1 MLLIP
6 IVLFITKHLECFN
19 KQKEAIK
26 KTLDHVFGVVN
37 QINPNYFYEIIPL
50 EEANK
55 KAILGNTVIKYQSIN
70 DPELTPG
77 FINRK
82 DIATAHITQ
91 KPLYSVFCINA
102 NLNKVN
108 TSNALQSTYL
118 HELLHAF
125 GFDDTY
131 ETPEKYL
138 SRYYGTSAM
147 SDGDR
152 DIYMHPNDIKIL
164 ISLYSEKLSNN
175 TFDQYIEKS
184 NNFLNQYQEFYY
196 NYVAE
201 KCKSY
206 TPDPQKVVNIDN
218 LNNPI
223 KTEFTRIRT
232 YENGKTIQYTYRIEV
247 YDGWYILDI
256 LDDKRNIIDSCQGQT
271 YLCNGMVF
279 LKDVE
284 LYKGLELI
292 KDQNYSD
299 GYINDF
305 NLLKYKNDY
314 RLYLDNNNDFLS
326 SKQFYVED
334 EMEK

>member
-1 MLLIP
+1 M
-6 IVLFITKHLECFN
+6 
-19 KQKEAIK
+19 
-26 KTLDHVFGVVN
+26 
-37 QINPNYFYEIIPL
+37 
-50 EEANK
+50 
-55 KAILGNTVIKYQSIN
+55 
-70 DPELTPG
+70 
-77 FINRK
+77 
-82 DIATAHITQ
+82 
-91 KPLYSVFCINA
+91 
-102 NLNKVN
+102 
-108 TSNALQSTYL
+108 
-118 HELLHAF
+118 
-125 GFDDTY
+125 
-131 ETPEKYL
+131 
-138 SRYYGTSAM
+138 
-147 SDGDR
+147 
-152 DIYMHPNDIKIL
+152 
-164 ISLYSEKLSNN
+164 
-175 TFDQYIEKS
+175 
-184 NNFLNQYQEFYY
+184 
-196 NYVAE
+196 
-201 KCKSY
+201 
-206 TPDPQKVVNIDN
+206 
-218 LNNPI
+218 NNPI